1 MPAKKQEL
9 VPETAG
15 RGEPIAAEAKSQ
27 RGIGWWFN
35 RILYDRVLLLITM
48 IIILSVISIF
58 AFSESFPTGANMAA
72 LLLDTA
78 QGGIITTGMLM
89 LLICGVFDLSAG
101 NTLALSGIV
110 AGILVKD
117 SGAPVP
123 VAILCGVL
131 TGMVVGLTNGL
142 IITRLRINALIT
154 TLAMSG
160 ILRGITQIVSPSG
173 VANLPDKFKPFGQ
186 TVIVGLQS
194 PFWIMVIVVLVAWF
208 LLGRT
213 RFFRQFYYVGSNSK
227 AATLSG
233 IKVPVIVLVGFAIM
247 GSLAGLAGTVLASRL
262 SNAVVL
268 AGTGIELKAITAAI
282 LGGASLSGGQ
292 GTVPGAFLGVFFVS
306 LIQNMLI
313 LARVPVFYQSI
324 VIGIVLLVAIGID
337 QFGQAK
343 K

>member
-1 MPAKKQEL
+1 MPAKKHAPIL
-9 VPETAG
+9 ETGAG
-15 RGEPIAAEAKSQ
+15 GEAAVVEVKPR

-48 IIILSVISIF
+48 IVLLSIIMIF
-58 AFSESFPTGANMAA
+58 IFPQAFPQGANMAA
-72 LLLDTA
+72 ILLDTA
-78 QGGIITTGMLM
+78 QGGMITTGMLM

-123 VAILCGVL
+123 VAILCGIL
-131 TGMVVGLTNGL
+131 TGTVVGLTNGL

-160 ILRGITQIVSPSG
+160 ILRGVTQIISPSG
-173 VANLPDKFKPFGQ
+173 VANLPNDFKPFGQ

-194 PFWIMVIVVLVAWF
+194 PFWIMVIVVALAWF
-208 LLGRT
+208 ALSRT

-233 IKVPVIVLVGFAIM
+233 IKVPVIILVGFAIM

-292 GTVPGAFLGVFFVS
+292 GTVPGAFLGVLFVS
-306 LIQNMLI
+306 LLQNMLI
-313 LARVPVFYQSI
+313 IARVPVFYQGI